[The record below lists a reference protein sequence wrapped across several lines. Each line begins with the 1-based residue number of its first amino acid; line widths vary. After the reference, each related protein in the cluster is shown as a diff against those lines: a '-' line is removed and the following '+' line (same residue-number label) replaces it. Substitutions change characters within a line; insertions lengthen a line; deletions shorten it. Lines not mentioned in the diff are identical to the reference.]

1 MEFDH
6 FDQNAGIENGN
17 TPPIINSGGSRIQSQ
32 RSANL
37 LFVVPFS
44 RNCMKKKK
52 KIGLRRGTRDV
63 PLRNLTFSHVFVESG
78 LLSID
83 LCDSNFFLRKN
94 NNCALCQE
102 AISFYG
108 CRLDFLLHDAH
119 FFCVATEYRC
129 C

>member
-17 TPPIINSGGSRIQSQ
+17 RPSIINSGGSRISQ
-32 RSANL
+32 RGRQPQRGANL
-37 LFVVPFS
+37 LFVVLFS
-44 RNCMKKKK
+44 RKCMKMKK

-78 LLSID
+78 LLSVD

-108 CRLDFLLHDAH
+108 CRLDFG
-119 FFCVATEYRC
+119 FCCMMHIFSV
-129 C
+129 